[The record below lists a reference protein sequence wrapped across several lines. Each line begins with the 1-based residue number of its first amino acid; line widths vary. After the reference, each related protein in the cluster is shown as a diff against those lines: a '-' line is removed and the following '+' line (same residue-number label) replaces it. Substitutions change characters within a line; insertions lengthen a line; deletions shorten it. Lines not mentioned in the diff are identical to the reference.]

1 MAARRSSAL
10 AASFALLLAAC
21 VGSGA
26 PSEDARGDDAITVA
40 SFDFPESV
48 LLAEIYSR
56 AIEGAGFRVEREA
69 ALGPRELVMPALL
82 EGLVD
87 FVPEYSGSGLQFLAG
102 DGSTSPDHEIN
113 HERFTERLRA
123 LDVTALDASP
133 AEDQNGFAVTP
144 ETAQR
149 YGLRTL
155 TDLARVSHQMVF
167 GGPPECLQRP
177 FCLPGLEQTYG
188 IEFGDVISN
197 LDAGGP
203 RTRRARPLRD
213 NSGRDRERGLG
224 AAVHRRAP
232 NAERGG
238 RARCDPR
245 ANRVALARIERS
257 RSRAAVESPNGMDA
271 TTEGIEQ
278 GRSKG
283 PAHPEQRRRPS
294 GEPPALPHELG
305 RSGKFFLLLVL
316 YFVAAITAFLVFPSL
331 KSVFERWDHTR
342 QLWITDLSGSCAG
355 ACSSG

>member
-1 MAARRSSAL
+1 MAARRSSPL
-10 AASFALLLAAC
+10 AASFALLLLAAC

-48 LLAEIYSR
+48 LLAEIYSQ

-82 EGLVD
+82 QGLVE
-87 FVPEYSGSGLQFLAG
+87 FVPEYAGSGLQFLAG

-113 HERFTERLRA
+113 HERFAERLGA

-133 AEDQNGFAVTP
+133 AEDQNGFAVTA

-167 GGPPECLQRP
+167 GGPPECLRRP

-203 RTRRARPLRD
+203 RTVSALAEGTVDVALLFTSDAAIDLNDFVLLEDDRSLQPAENVTPIVRTGVLDRFGTTLAETVNAVSALLSTDELRT
-213 NSGRDRERGLG
+213 L
-224 AAVHRRAP
+224 
-232 NAERGG
+232 NAEVASGATPRGIA
-238 RARCDPR
+238 ARW
-245 ANRVALARIERS
+245 LAS
-257 RSRAAVESPNGMDA
+257 NGL
-271 TTEGIEQ
+271 
-278 GRSKG
+278 
-283 PAHPEQRRRPS
+283 
-294 GEPPALPHELG
+294 EPGL
-305 RSGKFFLLLVL
+305 
-316 YFVAAITAFLVFPSL
+316 
-331 KSVFERWDHTR
+331 
-342 QLWITDLSGSCAG
+342 Q
-355 ACSSG
+355 